1 MGRSWT
7 TILTPG
13 AVVLSG
19 LLWVQPVLAF
29 ELFGVTLWGEREVDA
44 VETLD
49 PQNYR
54 VRLVVGDLTED
65 LDEDALKD
73 ALKASSA
80 LEEGKDRPA
89 AGVAGLISTARGDY
103 QRLLAA
109 LYELGHYGP
118 TLSIQIEGQ
127 EAEDISL
134 LETLPETA
142 EVVIRVNP
150 GPVFTFGDVRVRNAP
165 PKAEDIKDISE
176 RTARDA
182 ILPGQLARASAIG
195 AAEDEAIAA
204 WRQLGRP
211 LAKVVERQVIADHG
225 TNQLDV
231 DITLA
236 PGPRGRMSE
245 PQIGDTGPVRT
256 EFVRYM
262 AGVVSGKEFD
272 PDDLANAERRLA
284 DLGVFSS
291 IRIIEGDSLTE
302 DGLLPIAIET
312 APRKPRRIG
321 VGATLS
327 STEGIGL
334 QGYWMHRNLFGRA
347 ERLRFEAEVEGL
359 GQEERIEDLDY
370 ALGVTLRQPGLPRR
384 DTSTIWGLRA
394 EQSNFETYREGA
406 LTADVRVE
414 RRVNRFVT
422 GGIGLEA
429 RISEVEDNDG
439 TLTRFETFSLP
450 SDVTYDR
457 RNDRTD
463 ATEGFYLRLT
473 AQPFQE
479 FNFGNSGFRMGLD
492 ARGYT
497 SLGGLSWL
505 TLAGRARFGT
515 VLAEPRDEIP
525 TDLLFF
531 AGGGGSVRGYPFR
544 SIGVEESNGDIT
556 GGRSELGFSGE
567 LRADITRGFGLVG
580 FVDGA
585 LVGADSFPGEGSFQM
600 GAGLGLRYDT
610 GLGPIRLDIARAI
623 DPRPDD
629 PDFAIYL
636 GIGQAF

>member
-1 MGRSWT
+1 MGQGWT
-7 TILTPG
+7 KG
-13 AVVLSG
+13 VLLSA
-19 LLWVQPVLAF
+19 LLLAQPVSAF
-29 ELFGVTLWGEREVDA
+29 ELFGVELWGERETDA

-49 PQNYR
+49 PQAYQ
-54 VRLVVGDLTED
+54 VRFDVLGEQEGLAE
-65 LDEDALKD
+65 ALE
-73 ALKASSA
+73 ASSA
-80 LEEGKDRPA
+80 LVDGADMPA
-89 AGVAGLISTARGDY
+89 AGAAGLISTARGDY

-109 LYELGHYGP
+109 LYESGHYGP
-118 TLSIQIEGQ
+118 AISIKIEGE
-127 EAEDISL
+127 EAEDIAL
-134 LETLPETA
+134 LVDLPDTA
-142 EVVIRVNP
+142 QVVVEVDP
-150 GPVFTFGDVRVRNAP
+150 GPLFRFGQVRLRNAP
-165 PKAEDIKDISE
+165 PRPEDIKDIGE

-182 ILPGQLARASAIG
+182 LSEGQVARASAIA

-204 WRQLGRP
+204 WRQQGRP
-211 LAKVVERQVIADHG
+211 LAAVEARQVIADHR
-225 TNQLDV
+225 TNTLDV

-236 PGPRGRMSE
+236 PGGRARMSE
-245 PQIGDTGPVRT
+245 PQIADTGPVRT
-256 EFVRYM
+256 EFVRYI
-262 AGVVSGKEFD
+262 AGVVPGKEFD

-291 IRIIEGDSLTE
+291 IRIIEGEALTA

-321 VGATLS
+321 FGATLS

-334 QGYWMHRNLFGRA
+334 QGYWMHRNLLGRA

-359 GQEERIEDLDY
+359 GQEDKLEDLDY

-384 DTSTIWGLRA
+384 DTSTTWGLRA
-394 EQSNFETYREGA
+394 TQSNFDTYREGA
-406 LTADVRVE
+406 LTADVRLE

-422 GGIGLEA
+422 GGLGLEA
-429 RISEVEDNDG
+429 RISEVEDQDG
-439 TLTRFETFSLP
+439 TTTRFETFSLP
-450 SDVTYDR
+450 ADVTYDR

-463 ATEGFYLRLT
+463 ATEGFYLRAT

-479 FNFGNSGFRMGLD
+479 FTFGNTGLRFGLE

-497 SLGGLSWL
+497 SLGGQSWL
-505 TLAGRARFGT
+505 TLAGRARLGT
-515 VLAEPRDEIP
+515 VLGEPRAEMP

-544 SIGVEESNGDIT
+544 SIGVEEADGDVT
-556 GGRSELGFSGE
+556 GGRSDLGFSTE
-567 LRADITRGFGLVG
+567 LRADIAGGFGVVG

-585 LVGADSFPGEGSFQM
+585 LIGADSVPQNGSFQM
-600 GAGLGLRYDT
+600 GAGFGLRYDT

-623 DPRPDD
+623 DPREDD

>member
-13 AVVLSG
+13 AVLLSG

-150 GPVFTFGDVRVRNAP
+150 GPAFTFGDVRVRNAP
-165 PKAEDIKDISE
+165 PKADDIKDISE

-231 DITLA
+231 
-236 PGPRGRMSE
+236 
-245 PQIGDTGPVRT
+245 
-256 EFVRYM
+256 
-262 AGVVSGKEFD
+262 
-272 PDDLANAERRLA
+272 
-284 DLGVFSS
+284 
-291 IRIIEGDSLTE
+291 
-302 DGLLPIAIET
+302 
-312 APRKPRRIG
+312 
-321 VGATLS
+321 
-327 STEGIGL
+327 
-334 QGYWMHRNLFGRA
+334 
-347 ERLRFEAEVEGL
+347 
-359 GQEERIEDLDY
+359 
-370 ALGVTLRQPGLPRR
+370 
-384 DTSTIWGLRA
+384 
-394 EQSNFETYREGA
+394 
-406 LTADVRVE
+406 
-414 RRVNRFVT
+414 
-422 GGIGLEA
+422 
-429 RISEVEDNDG
+429 
-439 TLTRFETFSLP
+439 
-450 SDVTYDR
+450 
-457 RNDRTD
+457 
-463 ATEGFYLRLT
+463 
-473 AQPFQE
+473 
-479 FNFGNSGFRMGLD
+479 
-492 ARGYT
+492 
-497 SLGGLSWL
+497 
-505 TLAGRARFGT
+505 
-515 VLAEPRDEIP
+515 
-525 TDLLFF
+525 
-531 AGGGGSVRGYPFR
+531 
-544 SIGVEESNGDIT
+544 
-556 GGRSELGFSGE
+556 
-567 LRADITRGFGLVG
+567 
-580 FVDGA
+580 
-585 LVGADSFPGEGSFQM
+585 
-600 GAGLGLRYDT
+600 
-610 GLGPIRLDIARAI
+610 
-623 DPRPDD
+623 
-629 PDFAIYL
+629 
-636 GIGQAF
+636 